1 MRNKENYRKN
11 KTKRLFIEKFNTI
24 DKPLAKLSKGHR
36 DNIQTNK
43 IRNEVGDITTEIEE
57 VKRKISDTTTKA
69 YTQQN
74 WKKI

>member
-24 DKPLAKLSKGHR
+24 DKPLAKLTKGHR